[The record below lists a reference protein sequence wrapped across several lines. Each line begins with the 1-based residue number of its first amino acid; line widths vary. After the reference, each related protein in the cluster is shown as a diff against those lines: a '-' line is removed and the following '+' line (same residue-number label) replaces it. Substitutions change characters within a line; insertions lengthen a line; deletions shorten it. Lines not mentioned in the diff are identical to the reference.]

1 MEFSS
6 EKLHSELKRIFG
18 FDRFKGAQEAVIRSL
33 LEGRDTFVI
42 MPTGGGK
49 SLCYQ
54 LPALLLPG
62 TAVIVS
68 PLISLMK
75 NQVDAVRGFGSELG
89 VAHYLNSSLCKAE
102 MLQVKQ
108 EILQG
113 KTKLLYVAPESLTKK
128 ENVEFFK
135 QVNVSF
141 YAIDEA
147 HCISKW
153 GHDFRQE
160 YRRLRPLIN
169 DVGHQVPVM
178 ALTATAT
185 PKVQKDIQKNLS
197 MQNAQVFISSFNRPN
212 LYYEVRPKTQNVDR
226 NIVRYIRENK
236 GKSGIVYCL
245 SRKRVEEFAQILQT
259 NDIKA
264 LPYHAGLEQHIRAEN
279 QDRFLNEDVD
289 VIVATIAFGMG
300 IDKPDVRFVIHY
312 NMPKSLE
319 GYYQETGRAGR
330 DGGEGHCIAFYN
342 YDDITKLEKFIRKE
356 KASADQEIASQLIAE
371 TVSYAETGMCR
382 RKNILHYF
390 GENLDT
396 ENCNNCD
403 NCLFPK
409 EKIDVTEDVL
419 TILETM
425 EEMTFG
431 YKIKHICQVIIG
443 QTTAQIKNC
452 KHESL
457 SAFGQGQ
464 QKDVSHWNAVVRQC
478 LMLGFVEK
486 DIENYGTVKLTE
498 NGRSF
503 MQNPQPITIVKDR
516 DFEEEDAD
524 SVVSIGKEGDENLLV
539 LLKEELKSLAKKHS
553 VNSWAILTEPS
564 LIDMTIQYPITM
576 EEMSHIS
583 GMGAAKTAKY
593 GQPFIDIIK
602 RYAEE
607 NEIERP
613 QDLVVKSIVNKS
625 GLKVYIIQ
633 NIDRK
638 LPLEDIAKA
647 KGLTMND
654 LLTEMERIVAS
665 GTKIDINYYIKENL
679 DKYHIEEIYEY
690 FEEAENPSASEAL
703 KNLDENEYT
712 LEEVRL
718 VRLKY
723 LTEVGF

>member
-1 MEFSS
+1 MSFSS
-6 EKLHSELKRIFG
+6 EILHSELKRIFG
-18 FDRFKGAQEAVIRSL
+18 FDRFKGTQEAVISSL

-54 LPALLLPG
+54 LPAMLLEG

-75 NQVDAVRGFGSELG
+75 NQVDAVRNFGSDLG
-89 VAHYLNSSLCKAE
+89 VAHYLNSSLNKVE
-102 MLQVKQ
+102 MAKVKE
-108 EILQG
+108 EILEG

-128 ENVEFFK
+128 ENVQFFR
-135 QVNVSF
+135 QVKVSF

-147 HCISKW
+147 HCISEW

-169 DVGHQVPVM
+169 EIGHIVPVM

-185 PKVQKDIQKNLS
+185 PKVQKDIQKNLN

-212 LYYEVRPKTQNVDR
+212 LYYEVRPKTKNVDR
-226 NIVRYIRENK
+226 DIVRYIRENE

-259 NDIKA
+259 NGIKA

-279 QDRFLNEDVD
+279 QDRFLNEDVN

-330 DGGEGHCIAFYN
+330 DGGEGNCIAFYN
-342 YDDITKLEKFIRKE
+342 HEDIMKLENFIRKE
-356 KASADQEIASQLIAE
+356 KGSADQEIAIQLIAE

-382 RKNILHYF
+382 RTNILHYF
-390 GENLDT
+390 GENFDQ
-396 ENCNNCD
+396 NHCAMCD
-403 NCLFPK
+403 NCLYPK
-409 EKIDVTEDVL
+409 EKVEVTEDVL
-419 TILETM
+419 IVLETM
-425 EEMTFG
+425 EEMTQG
-431 YKIKHICQVIIG
+431 YKVKHICHVIIG
-443 QTTAQIKNC
+443 QTTAQIKSH
-452 KHESL
+452 KHNNL
-457 SAFGQGQ
+457 SVFGQGQ

-478 LMLGFVEK
+478 LMEHLIEK
-486 DIENYGTVKLTE
+486 DMENYGTVKLTDK
-498 NGRSF
+498 GREYLKK
-503 MQNPQPITIVKDR
+503 PYLITIAKDR
-516 DFEEEDAD
+516 NFEDEEMI
-524 SVVSIGKEGDENLLV
+524 VLPGKEGDEQLLK
-539 LLKEELKSLAKKHS
+539 LLKEELKALAKKQN
-553 VNSWAILTEPS
+553 VKSWAILTEPS
-564 LIDMTIQYPITM
+564 LVDMTIQYPITI
-576 EEMSHIS
+576 EEMGQIS
-583 GMGAAKTAKY
+583 GMGATKAAKF
-593 GQPFIDIIK
+593 GQPFIDVIK
-602 RYAEE
+602 RYVEE
-607 NEIERP
+607 HEIERP

-647 KGLTMND
+647 KGLTMDD
-654 LLTEMERIVAS
+654 LISEMERIVAS
-665 GTKIDINYYIKENL
+665 GTKININYYIKECL
-679 DKYHIEEIYEY
+679 DRYHVEDIYNY
-690 FEEAENPSASEAL
+690 FSEAETDSSEECL
-703 KNLDENEYT
+703 KELDENEFT

-723 LTEVGF
+723 LTDVGF

>member
-6 EKLHSELKRIFG
+6 ERLHSELKRIFG
-18 FDRFKGAQEAVIRSL
+18 FDRFKGAQEEVISSL

-75 NQVDAVRGFGSELG
+75 NQVDAIRGFGSEFG

-102 MLQVKQ
+102 MLQVKH

-128 ENVEFFK
+128 ENIEFFK

-147 HCISKW
+147 HCISEW

-226 NIVRYIRENK
+226 DIVRYIRENK

-245 SRKRVEEFAQILQT
+245 SRKRVEEFSQVLQT

-330 DGGEGHCIAFYN
+330 DGGEGNCIAFYN

-356 KASADQEIASQLIAE
+356 KAVADQEIASQLIAE

-390 GENLDT
+390 GEEFSI

-419 TILETM
+419 TVLETM

-431 YKIKHICQVIIG
+431 YKIKHICHVIIG
-443 QTTAQIKNC
+443 QTTSQIKNY
-452 KHESL
+452 KHENL
-457 SAFGQGQ
+457 SVFGQGQ

-478 LMLGFVEK
+478 LMLGFIEK
-486 DIENYGTVKLTE
+486 DIENYGTVKLME
-498 NGRSF
+498 KGRSF
-503 MQNPQPITIVKDR
+503 MQNPQPITIAKDR
-516 DFEEEDAD
+516 DFEENTEV
-524 SVVSIGKEGDENLLV
+524 VVSIGKEGDEGLLV
-539 LLKEELKSLAKKHS
+539 LLKEELKALAKKHK

-576 EEMSHIS
+576 EEMSHTS
-583 GMGAAKTAKY
+583 GMGVAKTAKF

-602 RYAEE
+602 RYVEE

-665 GTKIDINYYIKENL
+665 GTKIDINYYIRENV
-679 DKYHIEEIYEY
+679 DKYHVEDIYEY
-690 FEEAENPSASEAL
+690 FAEAENDSAAEAL

-723 LTEVGF
+723 MTDVGF

>member
-1 MEFSS
+1 
-6 EKLHSELKRIFG
+6 
-18 FDRFKGAQEAVIRSL
+18 
-33 LEGRDTFVI
+33 
-42 MPTGGGK
+42 
-49 SLCYQ
+49 
-54 LPALLLPG
+54 
-62 TAVIVS
+62 
-68 PLISLMK
+68 
-75 NQVDAVRGFGSELG
+75 
-89 VAHYLNSSLCKAE
+89 
-102 MLQVKQ
+102 
-108 EILQG
+108 
-113 KTKLLYVAPESLTKK
+113 
-128 ENVEFFK
+128 
-135 QVNVSF
+135 
-141 YAIDEA
+141 
-147 HCISKW
+147 
-153 GHDFRQE
+153 
-160 YRRLRPLIN
+160 
-169 DVGHQVPVM
+169 VM

-185 PKVQKDIQKNLS
+185 PKVQKDIQKNLN

-212 LYYEVRPKTQNVDR
+212 LYYEIRPKTENVDR
-226 NIVRYIRENK
+226 DVVRYIRENQ

-245 SRKRVEEFAQILQT
+245 SRKRVEEFAQVLQA
-259 NDIKA
+259 NGIKA
-264 LPYHAGLEQHIRAEN
+264 LPYHAGLDQHIRAEN
-279 QDRFLNEDVD
+279 QDRFLNEDAD

-330 DGGEGHCIAFYN
+330 DGGEGQCIAFYN
-342 YDDITKLEKFIRKE
+342 NDDIMKLEKFIRKE
-356 KASADQEIASQLIAE
+356 KGVSDQEIASQLIAE
-371 TVSYAETGMCR
+371 TISYAETGMCR

-390 GENLDT
+390 GEVFDM

-409 EKIDVTEDVL
+409 EQVDVTDDVL
-419 TILETM
+419 TVLETM
-425 EEMTFG
+425 DEMAFG
-431 YKIKHICQVIIG
+431 YKVKHICHVIIG
-443 QTTAQIKNC
+443 QTTSQTKTC
-452 KHESL
+452 QHENL
-457 SAFGQGQ
+457 SAFGLGQ

-498 NGRSF
+498 SGREF
-503 MQNPQPITIVKDR
+503 MQKPHPITIAKDR
-516 DFEEEDAD
+516 DFEDIETETPM
-524 SVVSIGKEGDENLLV
+524 SISKEGDAGLLV
-539 LLKEELKSLAKKHS
+539 LLKEELKSLAKKHDI
-553 VNSWAILTEPS
+553 NSWAILTEPS

-576 EEMSHIS
+576 EEMSQIS
-583 GMGAAKTAKY
+583 GMGMAKTQKF
-593 GQPFIDIIK
+593 GQTFIDIIK
-602 RYAEE
+602 RYVDE

-665 GTKIDINYYIKENL
+665 GTKIDINYYIRESV
-679 DKYHIEEIYEY
+679 DKYHVEDIYDY
-690 FEEAENPSASEAL
+690 FEEAENPSATEAL

-723 LTEVGF
+723 LTDVGF

>member
-1 MEFSS
+1 MDFSS
-6 EKLHSELKRIFG
+6 EMLHAELKRIFG
-18 FDRFKGAQEAVIRSL
+18 FDRFKGTQEAVIGSL
-33 LEGRDTFVI
+33 LAGEDTFVI

-75 NQVDAVRGFGSELG
+75 NQVDAVRNFGSEFG
-89 VAHYLNSSLCKAE
+89 VAHYLNSSLNKIE
-102 MLQVKQ
+102 MAKVRE
-108 EILQG
+108 EILGG

-128 ENVEFFK
+128 ENVEFFR

-147 HCISKW
+147 HCISEW

-169 DVGHQVPVM
+169 EIGHQVPVM

-185 PKVQKDIQKNLS
+185 PKVQKDIQKNLN
-197 MQNAQVFISSFNRPN
+197 MQDAQIFISSFNRPN
-212 LYYEVRPKTQNVDR
+212 LYYEVRPKTKNVDKD
-226 NIVRYIRENK
+226 IVRYIRENPN
-236 GKSGIVYCL
+236 KSGIIYCL
-245 SRKRVEEFAQILQT
+245 SRKRVEEFSQVLQT

-279 QDRFLNEDVD
+279 QDRFLNEDVN

-330 DGGEGHCIAFYN
+330 DGGEGNCVAFYN
-342 YDDITKLEKFIRKE
+342 HEDIMKLENFIRKE
-356 KASADQEIASQLIAE
+356 KDIADQEIAIQLIAE

-390 GENLDT
+390 GEEFESDY
-396 ENCNNCD
+396 CGSCD
-403 NCLFPK
+403 NCLYPK
-409 EKIDVTEDVL
+409 ERVDVTEDVL
-419 TILETM
+419 TVLETM
-425 EEMTFG
+425 EEMTQS
-431 YKIKHICQVIIG
+431 YKIKHICHVIIG
-443 QTTAQIKNC
+443 QTTAQIKSY
-452 KHESL
+452 KHNSL
-457 SAFGQGQ
+457 SAFGQGRLQ
-464 QKDVSHWNAVVRQC
+464 EVTHWNAVTRQC
-478 LMLGFVEK
+478 LMEHLIEK
-486 DIENYGTVKLTE
+486 DMENYGTVKL
-498 NGRSF
+498 
-503 MQNPQPITIVKDR
+503 MQKGAEYLKNPYQITIAKDNNY
-516 DFEEEDAD
+516 EDES
-524 SVVSIGKEGDENLLV
+524 SVMSVEKGGDQQLLT
-539 LLKEELKSLAKKHS
+539 LLKEELKAIAKKQN

-564 LIDMTIQYPITM
+564 LIDMTVQYPITM
-576 EEMSHIS
+576 EEMSQIS
-583 GMGAAKTAKY
+583 GMSAAKAVKF

-602 RYAEE
+602 CYVEE
-607 NEIERP
+607 HEIERP

-633 NIDRK
+633 SIDRK

-647 KGLTMND
+647 KGLTMDD
-654 LLTEMERIVAS
+654 LITEMERIVAS
-665 GTKIDINYYIKENL
+665 GTKININYYIKESL
-679 DKYHIEEIYEY
+679 DKYHVEEIYDY
-690 FEEAENPSASEAL
+690 FREAENDSAEEAL
-703 KNLDENEYT
+703 RELDENEYT

-723 LTEVGF
+723 LTDVGF

>member
-1 MEFSS
+1 MSFSS
-6 EKLHSELKRIFG
+6 EILHSELKRIFG
-18 FDRFKGAQEAVIRSL
+18 FDRFKGTQEAVISSL

-54 LPALLLPG
+54 LPAMLLEG

-75 NQVDAVRGFGSELG
+75 NQVDAVRNFGSDLG
-89 VAHYLNSSLCKAE
+89 VAHYLNSSLNKVE
-102 MLQVKQ
+102 MAKVKE
-108 EILQG
+108 EILEG

-128 ENVEFFK
+128 ENVQFFR
-135 QVNVSF
+135 QVKVSF

-147 HCISKW
+147 HCISEW

-169 DVGHQVPVM
+169 EIGHIVPVM

-185 PKVQKDIQKNLS
+185 PKVQKDIQKNLN

-212 LYYEVRPKTQNVDR
+212 LYYEVRPKTKNVDR
-226 NIVRYIRENK
+226 DIVRYIRENE

-259 NDIKA
+259 NGIKA

-279 QDRFLNEDVD
+279 QDRFLNEDVN

-330 DGGEGHCIAFYN
+330 DGGEGNCIAFYN
-342 YDDITKLEKFIRKE
+342 HEDIMKLENFIRKE
-356 KASADQEIASQLIAE
+356 KGSADQEIAIQLIAE

-382 RKNILHYF
+382 RTNILHYF
-390 GENLDT
+390 GENFDQ
-396 ENCNNCD
+396 NHCAMCD
-403 NCLFPK
+403 NCLYPK
-409 EKIDVTEDVL
+409 EKVEVTEDVL
-419 TILETM
+419 IVLETM
-425 EEMTFG
+425 EEMTQG
-431 YKIKHICQVIIG
+431 YKVKHICHVIIG
-443 QTTAQIKNC
+443 QTTAQIKSH
-452 KHESL
+452 KHNNL
-457 SAFGQGQ
+457 SVFGQGQ

-478 LMLGFVEK
+478 LMEHLIEK
-486 DIENYGTVKLTE
+486 DMENYGTVKLTDK
-498 NGRSF
+498 GREYLKK
-503 MQNPQPITIVKDR
+503 PYLITIAKDR
-516 DFEEEDAD
+516 NFEDEEMI
-524 SVVSIGKEGDENLLV
+524 VLPGKEGDEELLK
-539 LLKEELKSLAKKHS
+539 LLKEELKALAKKQN
-553 VNSWAILTEPS
+553 VKSWAILTEPS
-564 LIDMTIQYPITM
+564 LVDMTIQYPITI
-576 EEMSHIS
+576 EEMGQIS
-583 GMGAAKTAKY
+583 GMGATKAAKF
-593 GQPFIDIIK
+593 GQPFIDVIK
-602 RYAEE
+602 RYVEE
-607 NEIERP
+607 HEIERP

-647 KGLTMND
+647 KGLTMDD
-654 LLTEMERIVAS
+654 LISEMERIVAS
-665 GTKIDINYYIKENL
+665 GTKININYYIKECL
-679 DKYHIEEIYEY
+679 DRYHVEDIYNY
-690 FEEAENPSASEAL
+690 FSEAETDSSEECL
-703 KNLDENEYT
+703 KELDENEFT

-723 LTEVGF
+723 LTDVGF

>member
-6 EKLHSELKRIFG
+6 ERLHSELKRIFG
-18 FDRFKGAQEAVIRSL
+18 FDRFKGAQEAVIDSL

-75 NQVDAVRGFGSELG
+75 NQVDAVRSFGSEFG

-128 ENVEFFK
+128 ENVEFFRK
-135 QVNVSF
+135 VNVSF

-147 HCISKW
+147 HCISEW

-185 PKVQKDIQKNLS
+185 PKVQKDIQKNLN

-212 LYYEVRPKTQNVDR
+212 LYYEVRPKSQHVDR
-226 NIVRYIRENK
+226 DIVRYIREKK

-245 SRKRVEEFAQILQT
+245 SRKRVEEFSQVLQT
-259 NDIKA
+259 NGIKA
-264 LPYHAGLEQHIRAEN
+264 LPYHAGLEQQVRAEN

-342 YDDITKLEKFIRKE
+342 HDDIMKLENFIRKE
-356 KASADQEIASQLIAE
+356 KAVTDQEIASQLIAE

-390 GENLDT
+390 GENFGI
-396 ENCNNCD
+396 ENCNSCD
-403 NCLFPK
+403 NCLHPK
-409 EKIDVTEDVL
+409 EKIDVTDDAL
-419 TILETM
+419 TVLETM
-425 EEMTFG
+425 EELALG
-431 YKIKHICQVIIG
+431 YKIKHICHVIIG
-443 QTTAQIKNC
+443 QTTAQIKNY
-452 KHESL
+452 KHNDL

-464 QKDVSHWNAVVRQC
+464 QKDISHWNAVVRQC
-478 LMLGFVEK
+478 LMLGFIEK
-486 DIENYGTVKLTE
+486 DIENYGTIKLTE
-498 NGRSF
+498 KGRDF
-503 MQNPQPITIVKDR
+503 IQNSYPILIAKDR
-516 DFEEEDAD
+516 DFEEGEQETTI
-524 SVVSIGKEGDENLLV
+524 SIGKEGDENLLI
-539 LLKEELKSLAKKHS
+539 LLKEELKALAKKHN

-564 LIDMTIQYPITM
+564 LIDMTIQYPITS
-576 EEMSHIS
+576 EEMSQIS
-583 GMGAAKTAKY
+583 GMGAAKTAKF
-593 GQPFIDIIK
+593 GQPFMDIIK
-602 RYAEE
+602 RYVEE

-654 LLTEMERIVAS
+654 LLT
-665 GTKIDINYYIKENL
+665 
-679 DKYHIEEIYEY
+679 
-690 FEEAENPSASEAL
+690 
-703 KNLDENEYT
+703 
-712 LEEVRL
+712 
-718 VRLKY
+718 
-723 LTEVGF
+723 

>member
-1 MEFSS
+1 MIFTS
-6 EKLHSELKRIFG
+6 EILHTELKRIFG
-18 FDRFKGAQEAVIRSL
+18 FDRFKGTQEAVIGSL
-33 LEGRDTFVI
+33 LSGHDTFVI

-62 TAVIVS
+62 TAVVVS

-75 NQVDAVRGFGSELG
+75 NQVDAVRNFGSEFE
-89 VAHYLNSSLCKAE
+89 VAHYLNSSLTKVEMAKVKAE
-102 MLQVKQ
+102 
-108 EILQG
+108 ILEG
-113 KTKLLYVAPESLTKK
+113 RTKLLYVAPESLTKK
-128 ENVEFFK
+128 ENVEFFR
-135 QVNVSF
+135 QVNISF

-147 HCISKW
+147 HCISEW

-169 DVGHQVPVM
+169 EIGHQVPVM

-185 PKVQKDIQKNLS
+185 PKVQKDIQKNLN

-212 LYYEVRPKTQNVDR
+212 LYYEVRPKTKHVDR
-226 NIVRYIRENK
+226 DIVRYIRENA

-245 SRKRVEEFAQILQT
+245 SRKRVEEFAQVLQA
-259 NDIKA
+259 NGIKA
-264 LPYHAGLEQHIRAEN
+264 LPYHAGLDQQIRAEN
-279 QDRFLNEDVD
+279 QDRFLNEDVN

-330 DGGEGHCIAFYN
+330 DGGEGHCIAFYSP
-342 YDDITKLEKFIRKE
+342 DDIMKLENFIRKE
-356 KASADQEIASQLIAE
+356 KGIADQEIAIQLIAE

-390 GENLDT
+390 GET
-396 ENCNNCD
+396 FEEEACQCCD
-403 NCLFPK
+403 NCLHPK
-409 EKIDVTEDVL
+409 ERVDVTEDVL
-419 TILETM
+419 TVLETL
-425 EEMTFG
+425 EEMMQG
-431 YKIKHICQVIIG
+431 YKIKHICHVIIG
-443 QTTAQIKNC
+443 QTTAQIKNH
-452 KHESL
+452 KHHDL
-457 SAFGQGQ
+457 SAFGQGKQ
-464 QKDVSHWNAVVRQC
+464 QDVSHWNAVVRQC
-478 LMLGFVEK
+478 LMEHLIEK
-486 DIENYGTVKLTE
+486 DIENYGTVKLAE
-498 NGRSF
+498 KGRNF
-503 MQNPQPITIVKDR
+503 LKNPYPVVIAKDN
-516 DFEEEDAD
+516 DYEDEEP
-524 SVVSIGKEGDENLLV
+524 VVLVEKEGDLQLLT
-539 LLKEELKSLAKKHS
+539 LLKEELKALAKKQN

-564 LIDMTIQYPITM
+564 LIDMTVQYPITM
-576 EEMSHIS
+576 EEMSQIS
-583 GMGAAKTAKY
+583 GMGAVKAAKF
-593 GQPFIDIIK
+593 GQTFIDIIK
-602 RYAEE
+602 RYVED

-647 KGLTMND
+647 KGLTMDD
-654 LLTEMERIVAS
+654 LITEMERIVAS
-665 GTKIDINYYIKENL
+665 GTKININYYIRESL
-679 DKYHIEEIYEY
+679 DKYHVEEIYEY
-690 FEEAENPSASEAL
+690 FQEAENDSAEEAL
-703 KNLDENEYT
+703 VELGENEYT

>member
-1 MEFSS
+1 MSFSS
-6 EKLHSELKRIFG
+6 EVLHSELKRVFG
-18 FDRFKGAQEAVIRSL
+18 FDRFRGTQEAVISSL

-54 LPALLLPG
+54 LPAMLLDG
-62 TAVIVS
+62 TAVVVS

-75 NQVDAVRGFGSELG
+75 NQVDAVRNFGSDLG
-89 VAHYLNSSLCKAE
+89 IAHYLNSSLNKVE
-102 MLQVKQ
+102 MAKVKE

-113 KTKLLYVAPESLTKK
+113 RTKLLYVAPESLTKK
-128 ENVEFFK
+128 ENVQFFRK
-135 QVNVSF
+135 IKISF

-147 HCISKW
+147 HCISEW

-169 DVGHQVPVM
+169 EIGHLVPVM

-185 PKVQKDIQKNLS
+185 PKVQKDIQKNLN

-212 LYYEVRPKTQNVDR
+212 LYYDVRPKTKNVDR
-226 NIVRYIRENK
+226 DIVRYIREND

-245 SRKRVEEFAQILQT
+245 SRKRVEEFAQVLQT
-259 NDIKA
+259 NGIKA
-264 LPYHAGLEQHIRAEN
+264 LPYHAGLEQQIRAEN
-279 QDRFLNEDVD
+279 QDRFLNEDVN

-342 YDDITKLEKFIRKE
+342 HEDIMKLENFIRKE
-356 KASADQEIASQLIAE
+356 KGISDQEIAIQLITE

-382 RKNILHYF
+382 RRNILHYF
-390 GENLDT
+390 GENFYDT
-396 ENCNNCD
+396 YCGMCD
-403 NCLFPK
+403 NCLHPK
-409 EKIDVTEDVL
+409 EQVEVTDDVL
-419 TILETM
+419 TVLETM
-425 EEMTFG
+425 DEMTQG
-431 YKIKHICQVIIG
+431 YKVKHICHVIIG
-443 QTTAQIKNC
+443 QTTAQIKTY
-452 KHESL
+452 KHYDL

-478 LMLGFVEK
+478 LMDHLIEK
-486 DIENYGTVKLTE
+486 DMENYGTVKLTE
-498 NGRSF
+498 KGR
-503 MQNPQPITIVKDR
+503 NYLEYPYAITISKDR
-516 DFEEEDAD
+516 NFEEEEPI
-524 SVVSIGKEGDENLLV
+524 VMVGKEGDEQLLI
-539 LLKEELKSLAKKHS
+539 LLKEELKVLAKKQ
-553 VNSWAILTEPS
+553 NQPSWTILTEPS
-564 LIDMTIQYPITM
+564 LVDMTVQFPITL
-576 EEMSHIS
+576 EEMSQIS
-583 GMGAAKTAKY
+583 GMGAAKASKF

-602 RYAEE
+602 RYVEE

-647 KGLTMND
+647 KGLTMDD
-654 LLTEMERIVAS
+654 LITEMERIVAS
-665 GTKIDINYYIKENL
+665 GTKININYYIKTAL
-679 DKYHIEEIYEY
+679 DKYHVEDIYDY
-690 FEEAENPSASEAL
+690 FSEAETDCAQECL
-703 KNLDENEYT
+703 KELDENEYT

>member
-1 MEFSS
+1 M
-6 EKLHSELKRIFG
+6 LHAELKRIFG
-18 FDRFKGAQEAVIRSL
+18 FDRFKGTQEAVISSL

-54 LPALLLPG
+54 LPAMLVPG
-62 TAVIVS
+62 TAVVVS

-75 NQVDAVRGFGSELG
+75 NQVDAVRNFGTELG
-89 VAHYLNSSLCKAE
+89 VAHYLNSSLNKVDMARVKA
-102 MLQVKQ
+102 

-113 KTKLLYVAPESLTKK
+113 RTKLLYVAPESLTKK
-128 ENVEFFK
+128 DNVEFFR
-135 QVNVSF
+135 QVKVSF

-147 HCISKW
+147 HCISEW

-169 DVGHQVPVM
+169 EIGHDVPVM

-185 PKVQKDIQKNLS
+185 PKVQKDIQKNLN

-212 LYYEVRPKTQNVDR
+212 LYYEVRPKTKNVDR
-226 NIVRYIRENK
+226 DIVRYIRENE

-245 SRKRVEEFAQILQT
+245 SRKRVEEFAQVLQT
-259 NDIKA
+259 NGIRA
-264 LPYHAGLEQHIRAEN
+264 LPYHAGLEQPVRAEN

-330 DGGEGHCIAFYN
+330 DGGEGRCIAFYN
-342 YDDITKLEKFIRKE
+342 HEDIMKLENFIRKE
-356 KASADQEIASQLIAE
+356 KGVTDQDIAIQLISE

-390 GENLDT
+390 GEDFGSDY
-396 ENCNNCD
+396 CGNCD
-403 NCLFPK
+403 CCLHPR
-409 EKIDVTEDVL
+409 ERIDITEDVL
-419 TILETM
+419 TVLETM
-425 EEMTFG
+425 DEMVQG
-431 YKIKHICQVIIG
+431 HRVKHICHVIIG
-443 QTTAQIKNC
+443 QTTAQIKTH
-452 KHESL
+452 KHQDL
-457 SAFGQGQ
+457 SVFGQGRQ
-464 QKDVSHWNAVVRQC
+464 NDITHWNAVTRQC
-478 LMLGFVEK
+478 LMEGLIEK
-486 DIENYGTVKLTE
+486 DMENYGTVKLSE
-498 NGRSF
+498 KGRNYLS
-503 MQNPQPITIVKDR
+503 NPYPMTVAKDS
-516 DFEEEDAD
+516 DYDHEE
-524 SVVSIGKEGDENLLV
+524 VVVPVGKGGDQELLA
-539 LLKEELKSLAKKHS
+539 LLKEELKAIAKQHN

-564 LIDMTIQYPITM
+564 LVDMTVQYPITM
-576 EEMSHIS
+576 EEMCQIS
-583 GMGAAKTAKY
+583 GMGAVKAAKF

-602 RYAEE
+602 RYVEE
-607 NEIERP
+607 HEIERA

-647 KGLTMND
+647 KGLTMDD

-665 GTKIDINYYIKENL
+665 GTKININYYIKETV
-679 DKYHIEEIYEY
+679 DRYHVEDIYEY
-690 FEEAENPSASEAL
+690 LEEAETDSAMQAL
-703 KNLDENEYT
+703 KDLGEDEYT

-723 LTEVGF
+723 LIDVGF